1 MFRLLSLICLFL
13 MLLCGPILSNEKIV
27 FIDIDKIIY
36 QSDLGKKLNKKIA
49 NDIKKEDSAL
59 KKREKELKQKE
70 NDILKQKNILS
81 KDELNN
87 KISSLKTEINNFKE
101 KRRSTNKKF
110 ADIRL
115 KQTNSMVMSLNQILS
130 NFANEKS
137 ISLIIQKKNIVIGK
151 SALDITDQ
159 ILDIFNKEVKSLKN

>member
-1 MFRLLSLICLFL
+1 MFRLLSFISLFL
-13 MLLCGPILSNEKIV
+13 ILLSGPILSNEKIV
-27 FIDIDKIIY
+27 FIDIDKVIY

-70 NDILKQKNILS
+70 NDLLKQKNILS
-81 KDELNN
+81 KDELND
-87 KISSLKTEINNFKE
+87 KISTLKTEINNFKE

-115 KQTNSMVMSLNQILS
+115 KQTNSMVMSLNKILS
-130 NFANEKS
+130 NFANENS

>member
-1 MFRLLSLICLFL
+1 

>member
-1 MFRLLSLICLFL
+1 MFRLLSFIGLFL
-13 MLLCGPILSNEKIV
+13 MLLSGPILSNEKIV
-27 FIDIDKIIY
+27 FIDIDKVIN
-36 QSDLGKKLNKKIA
+36 QSDLGKKLNKKNA

-87 KISSLKTEINNFKE
+87 KISSLKTEINSFNE

-115 KQTNSMVMSLNQILS
+115 KQTNSMVMSLNQISS